1 MSSKI
6 HDMFDK
12 EANRLS
18 SAEDEIAETLEFGK
32 MQDPYDHAPDSDTS
46 IRRGSLYG
54 ALLLCQARS
63 SAGPGDLQRLPHAVL
78 LPALTKTEAVR
89 IRSWAVVHHS

>member
-1 MSSKI
+1 MRSKI

-32 MQDPYDHAPDSDTS
+32 MQDPYDHAPDSNTASDEAHS
-46 IRRGSLYG
+46 VEHSCYVRREV
-54 ALLLCQARS
+54 AQAQEISKDSPMPCSYR
-63 SAGPGDLQRLPHAVL
+63 H
-78 LPALTKTEAVR
+78 
-89 IRSWAVVHHS
+89 